1 MTKKTDVKQ
10 SVSKRHDF
18 DLWAEIRKVYESKTK
33 PNYEK
38 IKDILCT
45 EYDLDKFPS
54 KSTIE
59 RRASSGKWVRYEC
72 DADFKTSSSKFG
84 KYSDDFWLC
93 VRRVHETNPKLTHKR
108 LKELVQNELQCNDFP
123 SHDVVADRAE
133 REGWER
139 SDILLKKSDASLKK
153 ISRSVNKLASKEEFN
168 DFIKGLNNDEDQE
181 DGGGELVGDVCEFD
195 YIKDIVEHEK
205 ANIKNLLMTS
215 QVRRKKQ
222 AEIIVKSRKRV
233 ELNNDFGDVLSDNLV
248 MIFALIMS
256 DQVRRAFT
264 PQMMKE
270 LKNQLNTL
278 QQISETYNNLSFNK
292 RENIKFQL
300 SLYGV
305 QLEDLRDVDDA
316 KRMNDLND
324 DTAYEKQKAKLE
336 ADKQR
341 IAERRRYIDSGGL
354 EQDVNAEMERRM
366 NEANMDDAE
375 EVEFEEVE

>member
-54 KSTIE
+54 KSTVE
-59 RRASSGKWVRYEC
+59 RRASSGKWQRYESET
-72 DADFKTSSSKFG
+72 DVKVAPNR
-84 KYSDDFWLC
+84 YSDDFWLC
-93 VRRVHETNPKLTHKR
+93 VRRVHESNPKLTHKR

-123 SHDVVADRAE
+123 SQQAISAKAE
-133 REGWER
+133 HEEWER
-139 SDILLKKSDASLKK
+139 SDILVKKSDATLKK
-153 ISRSVNKLASKEEFN
+153 LSRSVNKLASKA
-168 DFIKGLNNDEDQE
+168 DFDAFVKQLNNDEDQE
-181 DGGGELVGDVCEFD
+181 DGGGELVGDVYEFD

-233 ELNNDFGDVLSDNLV
+233 ELNNDFGDVLSDKLV
-248 MIFALIMS
+248 MIYALIMS
-256 DQVRRAFT
+256 DQVRRTFT

>member
-54 KSTIE
+54 KSTVE
-59 RRASSGKWVRYEC
+59 RRASSGKWQRYESET
-72 DADFKTSSSKFG
+72 DVKVAPNR
-84 KYSDDFWLC
+84 YSDDLWLC
-93 VRRVHETNPKLTHKR
+93 VRRVHESNPKLTYKR

-123 SHDVVADRAE
+123 SQQAISAKAE
-133 REGWER
+133 HEEWER
-139 SDILLKKSDASLKK
+139 SDILVKKSDATLKK
-153 ISRSVNKLASKEEFN
+153 LSRSVNKLASKA
-168 DFIKGLNNDEDQE
+168 DFDAFVKQLNNDEDQE
-181 DGGGELVGDVCEFD
+181 DGGGELVGDVYEFD

-233 ELNNDFGDVLSDNLV
+233 ELNNDFGDVLSDKLV
-248 MIFALIMS
+248 MIYALIMS
-256 DQVRRAFT
+256 DQVRRTFSS
-264 PQMMKE
+264 QMMKE
-270 LKNQLNTL
+270 LKNQLYAI
-278 QQISETYNNLSFNK
+278 QQISEVYSNLSFNK

-336 ADKQR
+336 EDKQR

-375 EVEFEEVE
+375 EIEFEEVE